1 MTLGCRGN
9 NNTDRSPRTML
20 SPVLNFAGLIAA
32 IAAAAAA
39 LFTFMQARSARA
51 ALQTQLFLS
60 FSSRYSDPRM
70 GEALMLLINWY
81 KADPENF
88 AEVWFEGFLRQ
99 DGEALRLEQARRM
112 VSIFFVD
119 VARLY
124 ESRQINRKIAYHLL
138 AYSGLDVYYNV
149 CHPMWKKLHAE
160 RYGDY
165 AELLKRIRPAFTING
180 TFDPV

>member
-1 MTLGCRGN
+1 
-9 NNTDRSPRTML
+9 ML

-60 FSSRYSDPRM
+60 FSSRYSDPEM
-70 GEALMLLINWY
+70 GKALMLLINWY
-81 KADPENF
+81 KANPETF
-88 AEVWFEGFLRQ
+88 ADIWFEGFLRQ
-99 DGEALRLEQARRM
+99 EEGALRLEQARRM

-124 ESRQINRKIAYHLL
+124 ESKQINRQIAYHLL

-165 AELLKRIRPAFTING
+165 AEVLKQLRPGFTISG
-180 TFDPV
+180 SFDPV